1 MAPTL
6 GGVPPTA
13 RRRLVDHYGP
23 AVDSWLEAVPGLMT
37 EAASRWGLTLV
48 NYHDAGCASCIAV
61 ARRLGDRS
69 VLVKAWYERNRYAHE
84 IVALRT
90 WHGRQVPKV
99 VHQADDLAIAALEL
113 VGGQPGGA
121 IRPPGELEA
130 VALALAD
137 LHAIH
142 GPGRTVPRLDEYL
155 SMIVRPRIGRRLRDV
170 GGDIPP
176 ESIEG
181 LRVLDPYARSDRLLH
196 ADLYRENVLF
206 DVNSR
211 PVFVDPLPMVGDP
224 VFDWAFWVVYYD
236 LMRDPV
242 PRLRLASAIGEIQE
256 AELVPWCLC
265 LCVDGLLFYRE
276 TGDPRAPRMAD
287 VMAILSAHGS
297 GASRIFADTDRRSC

>member
-1 MAPTL
+1 MSAPTL

-13 RRRLVDHYGP
+13 RQRLVDHYGP
-23 AVDSWLEAVPGLMT
+23 AVDSWLDAVPGLVT

-48 NYHDAGCASCIAV
+48 NYHDAGCASSIAV
-61 ARRLGDRS
+61 ARTPGGRS
-69 VLVKAWYERNRYAHE
+69 VLVKAWYERNRYTHE

-99 VHQADDLAIAALEL
+99 VHQADDLAIAALEV

-130 VALALAD
+130 VALGLAG

-142 GPGRTVPRLDEYL
+142 GPGSPFPRLDEYL
-155 SMIVRPRIGRRLRDV
+155 NTIVRPRIGRRLHAV

-181 LRVLDPYARSDRLLH
+181 LRVPDPYVRSDTLLH

-206 DVNSR
+206 DVNRR

-236 LMRDPV
+236 LLRDPV
-242 PRLRLASAIGEIQE
+242 PRLRLASAIGGIPQ
-256 AELVPWCLC
+256 AELVSWCLC

-287 VMAILSAHGS
+287 VMAILS
-297 GASRIFADTDRRSC
+297 RRACV

>member
-1 MAPTL
+1 MVAPTL

-23 AVDSWLEAVPGLMT
+23 AVDSWLDAVPGLVT
-37 EAASRWGLTLV
+37 EAASRWGLMLV
-48 NYHDAGCASCIAV
+48 NYHDAGCASSITV
-61 ARRLGDRS
+61 ARTLDGRS
-69 VLVKAWYERNRYAHE
+69 VLVKAWYERNRYTNE

-99 VHQADDLAIAALEL
+99 VHQADDLAVAALEL

-130 VALALAD
+130 VALALAE
-137 LHAIH
+137 LHAVH
-142 GPGRTVPRLDEYL
+142 GPGNTFPRLDEYL
-155 SMIVRPRIGRRLRDV
+155 NTVVRPRIDRRLHAV

-181 LRVLDPYARSDRLLH
+181 LRELDPYVRSDTLLH

-206 DVNSR
+206 DVDR
-211 PVFVDPLPMVGDP
+211 WPVFVDPLPMVGNP

-236 LMRDPV
+236 LLQHPV
-242 PRLRLASAIGEIQE
+242 PRLRLASAIGQIQE
-256 AELVPWCLC
+256 AELVSWCLC

-276 TGDPRAPRMAD
+276 TGDPRALRMAD
-287 VMAILSAHGS
+287 VMAILSQRA
-297 GASRIFADTDRRSC
+297 CVC